1 MKNKVIHNFVL
12 TFSID
17 GEKYG
22 DLLMLV
28 PDSGV
33 KKLKE
38 KIIELALKES
48 IKQLR
53 DARRN

>member
-1 MKNKVIHNFVL
+1 MKNKLIHNFVL

-22 DLLMLV
+22 DLVMLV
-28 PDSGV
+28 PNSGI

-38 KIIELALKES
+38 RIIELALKES
-48 IKQLR
+48 VKQLR
-53 DARRN
+53 ASRRK